1 MEHNE
6 KQRSSRIIVILV
18 IIVICSLVAGGS
30 WGYFVCYSGTSER
43 INLLEDQIT
52 VLKEQISQ
60 SNTASYEIISQ
71 LNDQVEDL
79 QTQFSSLQNQIYNLE
94 AKEDFP
100 ELESIQNQFISIQEQ
115 ISSLEVAP
123 EVTIEDI
130 TDILTE
136 IDNLKNQQLS
146 LQQQIN
152 NLETTPSITYQN
164 FTYVL
169 DEASLSE
176 LFDQVRESIV
186 VVQTIITQY
195 DFFGRPHYTLVQ
207 GSGFVYRNLGQMI
220 ILTNYHVVSGATDI
234 NVTFTSGN
242 SYEASVLGSDQYIDL
257 AILTTNAPS
266 SEYSPLDIVSS
277 SNLKVGNP
285 VIVVGTPYGLAG
297 SMSNGII
304 SALNRTLVDE
314 DFSIENVIQTT
325 APINPGNSGGPLL
338 NYEGQVIGIVTA
350 IIEDSQGIGFAIP
363 SDSILKGLATIVL

>member
-164 FTYVL
+164 FTNVL

>member
-1 MEHNE
+1 LEHNE

-60 SNTASYEIISQ
+60 SNTASDEIISQ

-257 AILTTNAPS
+257 AILSTNAPS

>member
-1 MEHNE
+1 LEHNE

-60 SNTASYEIISQ
+60 SNTASDEIISQ

>member
-60 SNTASYEIISQ
+60 SNTASDEIISQ